1 MNQPMALEW
10 LKSANDDLMLV
21 SSIIENAELT
31 HMVAFHC
38 QQAVEK
44 ALKAALE
51 FAGRDVPQKHDL
63 LTLKDRVGG
72 CVAINN
78 EDILELLNSLYID
91 ARYPGSL
98 GLLPDGKPTLAEA
111 KEFFQFAQTV
121 YGDIIL

>member
-44 ALKAALE
+44 A
-51 FAGRDVPQKHDL
+51 
-63 LTLKDRVGG
+63 
-72 CVAINN
+72 
-78 EDILELLNSLYID
+78 
-91 ARYPGSL
+91 
-98 GLLPDGKPTLAEA
+98 
-111 KEFFQFAQTV
+111 
-121 YGDIIL
+121 